1 MSPEQSL
8 AHYRILA
15 KIGEGGMGA
24 VYRATDTKL
33 NRDVAIK
40 VLPPAFAEDGARMA
54 RFEREAQLLAALN
67 HPNIAA
73 IYGIEQGAIVME
85 LVEGE
90 ELRGPLPCEIAVGY
104 AAQIAAGLE
113 AAHEK
118 GVIHRDLKPA
128 NIKVTAE
135 GVIKLL
141 DFGLAK
147 VAEETAHSTA
157 AGPTISPTLSMKM
170 TQAGMILGTAAY
182 MAPEQA
188 RGAAVDK
195 RADIWAFGVVLME
208 MLTGVMSFR
217 GETVSDT
224 LAGVLRAP
232 IDWSA
237 LPPDTPPLVRR
248 LLERCLERDPKR
260 RLRDIGEAR
269 IALSEPDVLK
279 PAAVPPPSTVVV
291 PKRYWVLWAALGLG
305 IVAALA
311 ATGLWLTTRDRT
323 APSGITRLSIFL
335 PPGQVLTGGGPA
347 VSRDGRIVAYTA
359 KAVDGLA
366 RLYLRPLDR
375 YDSIEVPGSEGA
387 MLPFFSPDASR
398 VGFFAGGKLLT
409 ASRGGGPPTAI
420 ADASFQPL
428 GGTWA
433 KDDII
438 YYTPSVTSGIV
449 SIPASG
455 GKPHAITYPDE
466 AAKGYVHGWPQY
478 LFDPDSV
485 LFTLWGGLNME
496 ANGTGLLSLRSGTW
510 TRVASTLWASRYV
523 RSGHLLQSDFNGV
536 RAMAF
541 DPKQPRGTAT
551 QTFVIDGVFSSP
563 SQSASWFAVSDN
575 GTLVYVPGDTDLST
589 MAWVDRSGV
598 MTPISDKPQSMS
610 DPELSP
616 DGTRIA
622 EVENLS
628 IWTVDLK
635 RGTRIR
641 LTRDGEGANLYPIWS
656 HDGARIL
663 FGSNRAGDWDPYSVS
678 SGGGLVKRIFA
689 RKGSQVPLSLAPD
702 GTLLFGERL
711 QNRADLLMLAPD
723 GNVAPFVVSE
733 ASKLGAQF
741 SPDGH
746 MVAYVSDENGR
757 HDVYIRSLA
766 KPEDAVAVSSGGG
779 SEPRWSPDAKELF
792 FRRNNAFMAAGI
804 NLNSSGVVSVGEPRK
819 LFDASAAWG
828 RNPNHAGYAVSPDG
842 KRFLILR
849 PDPRAIP
856 TQINVVLNWFEELR
870 TKVHTR

>member
-1 MSPEQSL
+1 MSPQQSI
-8 AHYRILA
+8 AHYRITCKL
-15 KIGEGGMGA
+15 GEGGMGA

-85 LVEGE
+85 LVEGQ
-90 ELRGPLPCEIAVGY
+90 ELQGPLPCEIAVGY

-128 NIKVTAE
+128 NIKVTAD

-147 VAEETAHSTA
+147 VVEETAHSTA
-157 AGPTISPTLSMKM
+157 AGPTISPTLSIHM

-208 MLTGVMSFR
+208 MLTGRMPFR

-224 LAGVLRAP
+224 LAEVLRAP

-237 LPPDTPPLVRR
+237 LPPDAPPAVRR

-269 IALSEPDVLK
+269 IALSGSEVLAPAPPP
-279 PAAVPPPSTVVV
+279 PAAVV
-291 PKRYWVLWAALGLG
+291 PRRHRLPWAAAGLG
-305 IVAALA
+305 AAVALA
-311 ATGLWLTTRDRT
+311 SIGLWVVQGRPAASGVTRF
-323 APSGITRLSIFL
+323 SISL
-335 PPGQVLTGGGPA
+335 PPGQVLTGGAPA
-347 VSRDGRIVAYTA
+347 VSRDGRTIVYTA
-359 KAVDGLA
+359 NGADGIS
-366 RLYLRPLDR
+366 RLYVRPLD
-375 YDSIEVPGSEGA
+375 SLESAEVPGSQGA
-387 MLPFFSPDASR
+387 CCPFFSPDASR
-398 VGFFAGGKLLT
+398 IGFFAGGKLLT

-420 ADASFQPL
+420 ADA
-428 GGTWA
+428 G
-433 KDDII
+433 
-438 YYTPSVTSGIV
+438 
-449 SIPASG
+449 
-455 GKPHAITYPDE
+455 
-466 AAKGYVHGWPQY
+466 
-478 LFDPDSV
+478 
-485 LFTLWGGLNME
+485 
-496 ANGTGLLSLRSGTW
+496 
-510 TRVASTLWASRYV
+510 RY
-523 RSGHLLQSDFNGV
+523 
-536 RAMAF
+536 
-541 DPKQPRGTAT
+541 
-551 QTFVIDGVFSSP
+551 
-563 SQSASWFAVSDN
+563 
-575 GTLVYVPGDTDLST
+575 
-589 MAWVDRSGV
+589 
-598 MTPISDKPQSMS
+598 
-610 DPELSP
+610 E
-616 DGTRIA
+616 
-622 EVENLS
+622 
-628 IWTVDLK
+628 
-635 RGTRIR
+635 
-641 LTRDGEGANLYPIWS
+641 
-656 HDGARIL
+656 
-663 FGSNRAGDWDPYSVS
+663 
-678 SGGGLVKRIFA
+678 
-689 RKGSQVPLSLAPD
+689 
-702 GTLLFGERL
+702 
-711 QNRADLLMLAPD
+711 
-723 GNVAPFVVSE
+723 
-733 ASKLGAQF
+733 
-741 SPDGH
+741 
-746 MVAYVSDENGR
+746 
-757 HDVYIRSLA
+757 VYIRSLA

-779 SEPRWSPDAKELF
+779 SEPRWSPDGRELF

-870 TKVHTR
+870 TKAPTR